1 MGDEFP
7 RSMAVRLRPATE
19 FPEVFF
25 DRLLADGSVQ
35 PGDVVLDLH
44 CGGSN
49 MARGLATRGCEV
61 TGIDHSAPALARAA
75 ELDKAAD
82 VVVKQWRM
90 RVENADF
97 SAASFD
103 VVTAGQ
109 CWSICERPQTLALA
123 RGWLRPD
130 GRLLIAQYE
139 WLPLAGNVVQD
150 SERLL
155 LGCNPGWTAH
165 SGSGIHPAWLKEVA
179 EAGFVDLATWS
190 IDVSVSC
197 SHAQWRERV
206 HGNPALA
213 AINDE
218 VRLRRFDAELTE
230 MLLDRHPAEPVI
242 APYRLWVV
250 HAARPPA

>member
-1 MGDEFP
+1 MGGEIL
-7 RSMAVRLRPATE
+7 RSMAERLRPVIE
-19 FPEVFF
+19 FPEVLF

-61 TGIDHSAPALARAA
+61 TGIDHSALSLARAA

-82 VVVKQWRM
+82 VVVKHWRM

-97 SAASFD
+97 SASSFD

-109 CWSICERPQTLALA
+109 CWPACERPQTLALA
-123 RGWLRPD
+123 RGWLRPG

-165 SGSGIHPAWLKEVA
+165 SSSGIHPAWLKEIA
-179 EAGFVDLATWS
+179 EAGLVDIATWS
-190 IDVSVSC
+190 IDVPVPC
-197 SHAQWRERV
+197 SHAEWRERV

-218 VRLRRFDAELTE
+218 VRLRRFDTELKA
-230 MLLDRHPAEPVI
+230 MLLERHPGELVI

-250 HAARPPA
+250 HAATPIA